1 MSKKR
6 KKRRRRTCAYSH
18 STNKHHLLF
27 QGRHWKTGYAKLLR
41 DNFIFE
47 VPICIHQNLHN
58 HVIFDIPLPA
68 GGELSRIWRDYV
80 DESPIF
86 FDILDGI
93 EWLVSHSEDENFKR
107 ALEKQHDFFY
117 SELYGQ

>member
-1 MSKKR
+1 MSKK
-6 KKRRRRTCAYSH
+6 KKRRRRTCVYSH

-27 QGRHWKTGYAKLLR
+27 QGRHWKSGYAKMLR

-58 HVIFDIPLPA
+58 HILFDVPVPA
-68 GGELSRIWRDYV
+68 GQELSRMWREYI
-80 DESPIF
+80 DEKPIF
-86 FDILDGI
+86 EDIIEGI
-93 EWLVSHSEDENFKR
+93 EWLILHSEDERFCLAMK
-107 ALEKQHDFFY
+107 KQLNFFY